1 MDLQTLN
8 EDEFSTLHPSI
19 KKYLTAGIDT
29 NKHGEK
35 LVSEKN
41 FFNMDLFNSD
51 PYELDPNLSKRTE
64 ELRERPGKLGYL
76 KQGQIKERI
85 EVLKNIIL
93 CLVSLTFVIYLL
105 ATLLNLIQS
114 S

>member
-8 EDEFSTLHPSI
+8 EDEFATLHPSV
-19 KKYLTAGIDT
+19 KKYLTAGIDI

-76 KQGQIKERI
+76 KQGALTGTSHALELFALLSAI
-85 EVLKNIIL
+85 VLFLVNRFKNK
-93 CLVSLTFVIYLL
+93 V
-105 ATLLNLIQS
+105 
-114 S
+114 